1 MILYSQVTTLVGDV
15 DTSLKKACVTVK
27 ETSGSAD
34 KVLKDVVSATQ
45 TMTTSTSTCLSN
57 FDTFISKEGKVTQ
70 NALAT
75 HFTALDTYLATQSED
90 ISTVSAA
97 SQKVRNAF
105 SSFFLFPFGPLFEN
119 SFLSQHIIQLCAPL
133 YTTSFHRDSY
143 SFSEELYI
151 FFTFSINGSNTCPSF
166 FFIATNFSIVMYLLF
181 KSLFYLLPVINL
193 KLY

>member
-45 TMTTSTSTCLSN
+45 TMTTSTSTCLNN

-70 NALAT
+70 DALAT

-97 SQKVRNAF
+97 SQKVRNTF
-105 SSFFLFPFGPLFEN
+105 SSFFLFPFGLLHEN
-119 SFLSQHIIQLCAPL
+119 SFLSQHITQLCHLKGISHPFTLPL
-133 YTTSFHRDSY
+133 FTVTLALFQRNCIFNMCFH
-143 SFSEELYI
+143 
-151 FFTFSINGSNTCPSF
+151 FF
-166 FFIATNFSIVMYLLF
+166 YQW
-181 KSLFYLLPVINL
+181 
-193 KLY
+193 